1 MEKLVRI
8 LKDRGDIKV
17 IEYFFLA
24 VLVVVGITVTLFRY
38 LL

>member
-1 MEKLVRI
+1 MEKLVRT

-24 VLVVVGITVTLFRY
+24 VLIVAGIIVALFRY
-38 LL
+38 IL